1 MLMSYVLYLIPKMV
15 LKQHEDFVELFRR
28 VRRWDFFRFYIGN
41 IDAYPAQPRHAIQE
55 ALHCAETH

>member
-1 MLMSYVLYLIPKMV
+1 MV
-15 LKQHEDFVELFRR
+15 PKQHEDFVELFRR

-55 ALHCAETH
+55 ALHCAETPK